1 MMQTTADSRNSV
13 TAGDLV
19 KVSERKGDLKAC
31 PPSLSNCVVE
41 RDGRRMR

>member
-19 KVSERKGDLKAC
+19 KVSERKSDLKVLDNSQ
-31 PPSLSNCVVE
+31 PL
-41 RDGRRMR
+41 R